1 MAKRKKRGRFRSK
14 SEEDVCNTL
23 TDLGIPI
30 RYEQEK
36 IKYDWLEHKTYTP
49 DFILPNGIVLE
60 VKGRFVLEDRK
71 KHLFIRS
78 QKPEIDIRF
87 IFDNPG
93 SKLYK
98 KGKMTYATWCEK
110 HNFLYCKRK
119 DGIPIGWINEKKKR
133 KRNI

>member
-49 DFILPNGIVLE
+49 DFILDNGIIIE
-60 VKGRFVLEDRK
+60 TKGRFRKNDRM
-71 KHLFIRS
+71 KHRWIKE
-78 QKPEIDIRF
+78 QYPEIDIRF
-87 IFDNPG
+87 VFTNPNAKI
-93 SKLYK
+93 SKRAK
-98 KGKMTYATWCEK
+98 STCAQWCDK
-110 HNFLYCKRK
+110 YGFLYNKGVIPDEWFNETK
-119 DGIPIGWINEKKKR
+119 DIIT
-133 KRNI
+133 